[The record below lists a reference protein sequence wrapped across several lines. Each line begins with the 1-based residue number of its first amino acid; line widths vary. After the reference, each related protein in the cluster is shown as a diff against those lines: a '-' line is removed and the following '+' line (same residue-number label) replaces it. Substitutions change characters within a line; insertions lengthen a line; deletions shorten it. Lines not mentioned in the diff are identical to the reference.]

1 MDYFY
6 SFSMEVENIIKS
18 RGEITVQFNN
28 GLSFSIR
35 ALVSSGN
42 NTEEYDLIIYRPIE
56 FEYVSEKLITTYM
69 KVLAKFSTTF
79 DFSRETIISYLHT
92 YINKLTHG
100 MVKTLNENGINENE
114 ITNCSCF
121 YHNAIQ
127 FLSHGIRFQDEDMF
141 ETIYPFEID
150 IPFVDIDNT
159 PDDVDFIKNYMILYA
174 IAKLYKCTP
183 NENYFTNIYIR
194 IMTAHEKDPFDHL
207 YKFMD
212 KCTDEELDKY
222 ISEINESLRE

>member
-1 MDYFY
+1 
-6 SFSMEVENIIKS
+6 MEVENIIKS

-42 NTEEYDLIIYRPIE
+42 TEEYDLIIYRPIE

-69 KVLAKFSTTF
+69 KVLVEFSTTF
-79 DFSRETIISYLHT
+79 DFSNEMIINYLHT
-92 YINKLTHG
+92 YINKLLHD

-121 YHNAIQ
+121 YHDV
-127 FLSHGIRFQDEDMF
+127 LRHGIRFQDEDMF

-159 PDDVDFIKNYMILYA
+159 PDDVGLIKNYMILYS
-174 IAKLYKCTP
+174 IAKLHKCTL

-194 IMTAHEKDPFDHL
+194 ILTSHEEDPFDHL
-207 YKFMD
+207 YKFMN
-212 KCTDEELDKY
+212 KCSNEELDKY